1 MLPVGLIFGLY
12 SVLGLS
18 STRSALLGADIQ
30 SEWAHPAMLAV
41 GGYGLWLIAR
51 AVVRLFSA
59 VTPPPVLLPMLPE
72 ERREAADQ
80 TPEERLL
87 AAVAGS
93 REDGYTPI
101 FYDGRRVELYRPARW
116 VAQRVSK
123 WLVDQPSRIP
133 WDNYYLRQEKVWGLF
148 WASIV
153 SAIIYTVWVLFGRDA
168 RRYARI
174 DHRSEIEYRESGG
187 WLWWQVGL
195 FVVAPGLIV
204 LDRVLA

>member
-1 MLPVGLIFGLY
+1 
-12 SVLGLS
+12 
-18 STRSALLGADIQ
+18 
-30 SEWAHPAMLAV
+30 
-41 GGYGLWLIAR
+41 
-51 AVVRLFSA
+51 
-59 VTPPPVLLPMLPE
+59 
-72 ERREAADQ
+72 
-80 TPEERLL
+80 
-87 AAVAGS
+87 
-93 REDGYTPI
+93 
-101 FYDGRRVELYRPARW
+101 
-116 VAQRVSK
+116 
-123 WLVDQPSRIP
+123 VDQPSRIP

-204 LDRVLA
+204 LDRVMA